1 MRTNEARA
9 RLIHRRTAE
18 IKQER
23 RIKRQ
28 RRLDAVCMAV
38 CLLLVIGIGALMPG
52 LMRNTADGGI
62 VHPSGTASLLGSHA
76 ALGYIIM
83 GLLAFLLGV
92 CVTVLLYRL
101 LSFVTP
107 LINIFSIFATS
118 LTMVPGIGLSD
129 ERTSSSTEY
138 FFAIST
144 ERLLSTCAPKV
155 ASSSI
160 SS

>member
-28 RRLDAVCMAV
+28 RRLDAACMAV

-101 LSFVTP
+101 RRR
-107 LINIFSIFATS
+107 
-118 LTMVPGIGLSD
+118 G
-129 ERTSSSTEY
+129 
-138 FFAIST
+138 
-144 ERLLSTCAPKV
+144 
-155 ASSSI
+155 
-160 SS
+160 

>member
-9 RLIHRRTAE
+9 RLIHRRAAE

-23 RIKRQ
+23 RIKRR
-28 RRLDAVCMAV
+28 RRLDAACMAV
-38 CLLLVIGIGALMPG
+38 CLLLVIGIGVLMPG
-52 LMRNTADGGI
+52 LMRNTVDGGI

-101 LSFVTP
+101 RRRE
-107 LINIFSIFATS
+107 
-118 LTMVPGIGLSD
+118 
-129 ERTSSSTEY
+129 ERQKQED
-138 FFAIST
+138 AKDG
-144 ERLLSTCAPKV
+144 EL
-155 ASSSI
+155 
-160 SS
+160 

>member
-28 RRLDAVCMAV
+28 RRLDAAC
-38 CLLLVIGIGALMPG
+38 LVIGIGALMPG

-101 LSFVTP
+101 RRRE
-107 LINIFSIFATS
+107 
-118 LTMVPGIGLSD
+118 
-129 ERTSSSTEY
+129 ERKRRED
-138 FFAIST
+138 A
-144 ERLLSTCAPKV
+144 EDGEL
-155 ASSSI
+155 
-160 SS
+160 

>member
-1 MRTNEARA
+1 MRTSKERA

-28 RRLDAVCMAV
+28 RRLDAACMAV
-38 CLLLVIGIGALMPG
+38 CLLLVIGIGTMMPG
-52 LMRNTADGGI
+52 LMRNAADGSI
-62 VHPSGTASLLGSHA
+62 VHSSGTASLLGSHA

-101 LSFVTP
+101 RRRE
-107 LINIFSIFATS
+107 
-118 LTMVPGIGLSD
+118 
-129 ERTSSSTEY
+129 ERQKRED
-138 FFAIST
+138 A
-144 ERLLSTCAPKV
+144 EDGEL
-155 ASSSI
+155 
-160 SS
+160 

>member
-1 MRTNEARA
+1 MRTSKERA

-28 RRLDAVCMAV
+28 RRLDAACMAV
-38 CLLLVIGIGALMPG
+38 CLLLVIGIGAMMPG
-52 LMRNTADGGI
+52 LMRGAADGSI

-101 LSFVTP
+101 HRRY
-107 LINIFSIFATS
+107 
-118 LTMVPGIGLSD
+118 
-129 ERTSSSTEY
+129 ERQKQED
-138 FFAIST
+138 AGDG
-144 ERLLSTCAPKV
+144 EL
-155 ASSSI
+155 
-160 SS
+160 

>member
-9 RLIHRRTAE
+9 HLIHRRTAE

-28 RRLDAVCMAV
+28 RRLDAACMAV
-38 CLLLVIGIGALMPG
+38 CLLLVIGIGTLMPG
-52 LMRNTADGGI
+52 LMRNTVDGGI

-101 LSFVTP
+101 RRRE
-107 LINIFSIFATS
+107 
-118 LTMVPGIGLSD
+118 
-129 ERTSSSTEY
+129 ERQKQED
-138 FFAIST
+138 AKDG
-144 ERLLSTCAPKV
+144 EL
-155 ASSSI
+155 
-160 SS
+160 

>member
-1 MRTNEARA
+1 MRTSEERA

-28 RRLDAVCMAV
+28 RRLDAACMAI
-38 CLLLVIGIGALMPG
+38 CLLLVIGIGAMMPG
-52 LMRNTADGGI
+52 LMRGAADGSI

-101 LSFVTP
+101 RRR
-107 LINIFSIFATS
+107 
-118 LTMVPGIGLSD
+118 G
-129 ERTSSSTEY
+129 ERQKQED
-138 FFAIST
+138 AGDG
-144 ERLLSTCAPKV
+144 EL
-155 ASSSI
+155 
-160 SS
+160 

>member
-1 MRTNEARA
+1 MRTSEERA

-23 RIKRQ
+23 QIKRQ
-28 RRLDAVCMAV
+28 RRLDAACMAV
-38 CLLLVIGIGALMPG
+38 CLLLVIGISAMMPG
-52 LMRNTADGGI
+52 LMRGAADGSI

-101 LSFVTP
+101 RRR
-107 LINIFSIFATS
+107 
-118 LTMVPGIGLSD
+118 G
-129 ERTSSSTEY
+129 ERQKQED
-138 FFAIST
+138 AGDG
-144 ERLLSTCAPKV
+144 EL
-155 ASSSI
+155 
-160 SS
+160 

>member
-18 IKQER
+18 IKQEH

-52 LMRNTADGGI
+52 LMRNTVDSGI

-101 LSFVTP
+101 RRRE
-107 LINIFSIFATS
+107 
-118 LTMVPGIGLSD
+118 
-129 ERTSSSTEY
+129 ERKRRED
-138 FFAIST
+138 A
-144 ERLLSTCAPKV
+144 EDGEL
-155 ASSSI
+155 
-160 SS
+160 

>member
-1 MRTNEARA
+1 MRTSEERA

-28 RRLDAVCMAV
+28 RRLDAACMAV
-38 CLLLVIGIGALMPG
+38 CLLLVIGIGAMMPG
-52 LMRNTADGGI
+52 LMRGAADGSI

-101 LSFVTP
+101 HRRC
-107 LINIFSIFATS
+107 
-118 LTMVPGIGLSD
+118 
-129 ERTSSSTEY
+129 ERQKQED
-138 FFAIST
+138 AGDG
-144 ERLLSTCAPKV
+144 EL
-155 ASSSI
+155 
-160 SS
+160 